1 MKPKI
6 SVITICYN
14 AVDLIEKTIL
24 SVLHQSYDNIEY
36 IIIDGNSTDGTVDI
50 IQKYANQLAYWISEP
65 DGGIFDAM
73 NKGLD
78 HATGEWVNFM
88 NAGDWFYSDD
98 VVAQISTNMSKE
110 HTIIYG
116 NTLYRREKGDAIE
129 QACEPAYIK
138 RNMPTCHQSFFV
150 RTQLAKEIGFDIHYR
165 YAADY
170 NMMYLIYK
178 RYGLEGIQHRDI
190 TVSAYEAFEGLS
202 MVHANEVYR
211 ETLHIRDNS
220 LHKFCGYVRYFIKK
234 IIGRK

>member
-88 NAGDWFYSDD
+88 NAGD
-98 VVAQISTNMSKE
+98 
-110 HTIIYG
+110 
-116 NTLYRREKGDAIE
+116 
-129 QACEPAYIK
+129 
-138 RNMPTCHQSFFV
+138 
-150 RTQLAKEIGFDIHYR
+150 
-165 YAADY
+165 
-170 NMMYLIYK
+170 
-178 RYGLEGIQHRDI
+178 
-190 TVSAYEAFEGLS
+190 
-202 MVHANEVYR
+202 
-211 ETLHIRDNS
+211 
-220 LHKFCGYVRYFIKK
+220 
-234 IIGRK
+234 